1 MKCDEIIIEKEYNI
15 FIKSTNFY
23 KFIYIYI
30 LIPIAL
36 PASNLKE
43 VDSTS
48 KLHMKRYRQ
57 LMTQMNF
64 AKLMQNFTTFLFSIM
79 KYLDLSAQIQEFSK
93 TDHFHIMEAELK
105 TKPSGIDQV
114 NIDFVALH

>member
-57 LMTQMNF
+57 VITQMNF
-64 AKLMQNFTTFLFSIM
+64 AKLTQNFNTFLFSIM
-79 KYLDLSAQIQEFSK
+79 KYLDLSAQIRQFSK

>member
-1 MKCDEIIIEKEYNI
+1 M
-15 FIKSTNFY
+15 
-23 KFIYIYI
+23 
-30 LIPIAL
+30 

-43 VDSTS
+43 VDNTS

-114 NIDFVALH
+114 NIDFVTLH

>member
-1 MKCDEIIIEKEYNI
+1 MKN
-15 FIKSTNFY
+15 TNFFL
-23 KFIYIYI
+23 FIYIYI
-30 LIPIAL
+30 FIPIAL

-43 VDSTS
+43 VDNTS

-57 LMTQMNF
+57 VMTQMNF
-64 AKLMQNFTTFLFSIM
+64 AKLMQNFNTFLFSIM
-79 KYLDLSAQIQEFSK
+79 KYLHLSAQIQEFSK

-114 NIDFVALH
+114 NIDFVTLH

>member
-1 MKCDEIIIEKEYNI
+1 MMENRKVLKFCI
-15 FIKSTNFY
+15 NFA
-23 KFIYIYI
+23 KFIYDYI
-30 LIPIAL
+30 FIPIAL

-43 VDSTS
+43 VDNTS

-57 LMTQMNF
+57 VMTQMNF
-64 AKLMQNFTTFLFSIM
+64 AKLLQNFSTFLFSIM
-79 KYLDLSAQIQEFSK
+79 KYSDLSAQIQEFSK

-114 NIDFVALH
+114 NIDFVTLH